1 MLIDQHHRIHDYL
14 RISLTDNC
22 NLRCFYCMPDEDY
35 HFMPHQQLMQPDEIL
50 QIAKQFVALGVRKI
64 RLTGGEPFV
73 RKDAATIIRSLGTL
87 GVALSITTNAT
98 RVDQFLDDLQA
109 AGVQSVNISLDTL
122 DRTRFHLITG
132 RDLYH
137 KVQENIGL
145 LLQRG
150 FKVKLNV
157 VVVKGLNDQELLD
170 FVAWTKTT
178 AITIRFIEFMPF
190 DGNKWNS
197 DKLVTWQEMLTSIG
211 TQYELTPIITEPND
225 TSKYYSVKNHMG
237 NLAFITTMS
246 APFCSTCNRVRLTA
260 DGKIKNCLFSASETD
275 LLTVLR
281 SGGDL
286 VHLIK
291 AAIWD
296 KHAALG
302 GQFSKDFEK
311 IDAGALHN
319 RSMIAIGG

>member
-1 MLIDQHHRIHDYL
+1 
-14 RISLTDNC
+14 
-22 NLRCFYCMPDEDY
+22 
-35 HFMPHQQLMQPDEIL
+35 
-50 QIAKQFVALGVRKI
+50 
-64 RLTGGEPFV
+64 
-73 RKDAATIIRSLGTL
+73 LGTL

-122 DRTRFHLITG
+122 DRARFQLITG

-137 KVQENIGL
+137 KVQENIAL

-157 VVVKGLNDQELLD
+157 VVVKGLNDQEVLD

-178 AITIRFIEFMPF
+178 PITIRFIEFMPF

-197 DKLVTWQEMLTSIG
+197 DKLVTWQEMLSSIG

-225 TSKYYSVKNHMG
+225 TSKYYSVKNHLG

-260 DGKIKNCLFSASETD
+260 DGKIKNCLFSQSETD

-281 SGGDL
+281 SDGDL
-286 VHLIK
+286 GNLIK

-311 IDAGALHN
+311 IDTGALHN

>member
-50 QIAKQFVALGVRKI
+50 QIAKHFVALGVRKI

-122 DRTRFHLITG
+122 DRARFQLITG

-137 KVQENIGL
+137 KVQENIAL

-157 VVVKGLNDQELLD
+157 VVVKGLNDQEVLD

-178 AITIRFIEFMPF
+178 PITIRFIEFMPF

-197 DKLVTWQEMLTSIG
+197 EKLVTWKEMLSSIG

-225 TSKYYSVKNHMG
+225 TSKYYSVKNHLG

-260 DGKIKNCLFSASETD
+260 DGKIKNCLFSQSETD

-286 VHLIK
+286 GNLIK

>member
-35 HFMPHQQLMQPDEIL
+35 HFMPNQQLMQPDEIL
-50 QIAKQFVALGVRKI
+50 AIAKQFVALGVRKI

-87 GVALSITTNAT
+87 GVALSITTNGT
-98 RVDQFLDDLQA
+98 RVDQYLEDLEA

-122 DRTRFHLITG
+122 DRTRFQLITG
-132 RDLYH
+132 RDLYL
-137 KVQENIGL
+137 KVQENIAL
-145 LLQRG
+145 LLKRG

-157 VVVKGLNDQELLD
+157 VVVKGLNDSEILD

-178 AITIRFIEFMPF
+178 PITIRFIEFMPF

-197 DKLVTWQEMLTSIG
+197 DKLVTWQEMLTNIG
-211 TQYELTPIITEPND
+211 TQYELSPIITELND
-225 TSKYYSVKNHMG
+225 TSKYYSIKEHLG
-237 NLAFITTMS
+237 NVAFISTMS
-246 APFCSTCNRVRLTA
+246 APFCSTCNRIRLTA
-260 DGKIKNCLFSASETD
+260 DGKIKNCLFSQSETD
-275 LLTVLR
+275 LLSVLR

-286 VHLIK
+286 VNLMK

-311 IDAGALHN
+311 IDAGALQN